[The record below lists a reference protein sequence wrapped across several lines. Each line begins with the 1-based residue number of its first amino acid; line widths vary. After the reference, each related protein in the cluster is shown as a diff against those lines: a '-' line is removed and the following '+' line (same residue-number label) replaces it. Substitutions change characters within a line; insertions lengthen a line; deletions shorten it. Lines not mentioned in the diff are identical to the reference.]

1 MKHDMRM
8 NSFSK
13 AIFLLVAGTLLLSS
27 CSAYKKVVYFQD
39 ISAGLYEIPLSTP
52 NEILLRPGDKISI
65 MVNSRDPQ
73 LMDLFNLPVVSRQIG
88 MASRTGVT
96 TANNQGLMGYTID
109 EEGNI
114 DFPVLGKIYVA
125 GMKRDE
131 VASYIK
137 NELVDNNLVKDP
149 VVTVE
154 YMNLCISV
162 MGEVNKPGRFNIDRD
177 CITVIDALS
186 MAGDLTIYG
195 NRSNVLVQRVEDG
208 VMKAYRID
216 LTSGEQVYTSP
227 AYYLMQDDVVY
238 VEPNPVKARQ
248 STVNGNNILSTSFW
262 ISIASLV
269 ASIIN
274 IIIP

>member
-8 NSFSK
+8 NYFFK

-65 MVNSRDPQ
+65 LVNSRDPQ

>member
-13 AIFLLVAGTLLLSS
+13 AIFLLVAGTHLLSS

-65 MVNSRDPQ
+65 LVNSRDPQ

>member
-52 NEILLRPGDKISI
+52 NEILLRSGDKISI

>member
-65 MVNSRDPQ
+65 LVNSRDPQ
-73 LMDLFNLPVVSRQIG
+73 LMALFNLPVVSRQIG

>member
-8 NSFSK
+8 NYFFK

>member
-1 MKHDMRM
+1 MKHYMRM

-65 MVNSRDPQ
+65 LVNSRDPQ